1 MPAPAADCANDPA
14 RAVLS
19 PATSGRGGP
28 NINPAT
34 GLSTDYL
41 NHFTEAV
48 MVLDMVGAMLECL
61 DDLQAWQPKTYAE
74 HFAASGFT
82 NRDAIVG
89 TYRAADPEVRQAL
102 DRASEMLN
110 AMVRQAREMV
120 LQHAGTPELDAIA
133 RRATERLRPLLVR
146 TAAVINGTAAD
157 SGGGQGPQAAIDA
170 MFGR

>member
-1 MPAPAADCANDPA
+1 
-14 RAVLS
+14 
-19 PATSGRGGP
+19 
-28 NINPAT
+28 
-34 GLSTDYL
+34 
-41 NHFTEAV
+41 

-61 DDLQAWQPKTYAE
+61 DELRAWQPKTYAE

-110 AMVRQAREMV
+110 AMVRQARKMV

-157 SGGGQGPQAAIDA
+157 SGGDQGPQAAIDA